1 MPQDL
6 SESVTGSTELVFP
19 DDANGTYSLQERSV
33 YDAEEVRIELDTDIP
48 KYGSWIPV
56 EIQETGDEG
65 WLTAPSE
72 LRSAL
77 VEDEIRP
84 GEQFEIVTME
94 KLGTDQS
101 DPYRVEIRYPDREA
115 KPEDQTSLSGA

>member
-33 YDAEEVRIELDTDIP
+33 YDAEEVRLELETDIP

-56 EIQETGDEG
+56 EILETGDEG
-65 WLTAPSE
+65 WLAAPSK
-72 LRSAL
+72 LRAAL
-77 VEDEIRP
+77 VDDEIRA
-84 GEQFEIVTME
+84 GERFEIVTMQ
-94 KLGTDQS
+94 KLGTEQS
-101 DPYRVEIRYPDREA
+101 DPYRVELRYPDREA
-115 KPEDQTSLSGA
+115 TPEDQTSLSGA

>member
-33 YDAEEVRIELDTDIP
+33 YDAEEVRLELDTDIP

-56 EIQETGDEG
+56 EILETGDEG
-65 WLTAPSE
+65 WLAAPSK
-72 LRSAL
+72 LRAAL
-77 VEDEIRP
+77 VDDEIRA
-84 GEQFEIVTME
+84 GERFEIVTMQ
-94 KLGTDQS
+94 KLGTEQS
-101 DPYRVEIRYPDREA
+101 DPYRVELRYPDREA
-115 KPEDQTSLSGA
+115 TPEDQTSLSGA

>member
-33 YDAEEVRIELDTDIP
+33 YDAEEVRLELDTDIP

-56 EIQETGDEG
+56 EILETGDEG
-65 WLTAPSE
+65 WLAAPSK
-72 LRSAL
+72 LRAAL
-77 VEDEIRP
+77 VDDEIRA
-84 GEQFEIVTME
+84 GERFEIVTMQ
-94 KLGTDQS
+94 KLGTEQS

-115 KPEDQTSLSGA
+115 TPEDQTSLSGA